1 MGLSGREVM
10 NSKVNRF
17 VLSRLGIGLSLALIF
32 TAQAQTP
39 IAEGT
44 VSGRLTPAQL
54 SPPTDSSF
62 DWVQLTSFE
71 LLKGEIK
78 HLYDD
83 KLEFKSDELGT
94 IYIDWEE
101 VQVLQSHSLVSVGFT
116 NLTTKT
122 GLLRLQHDKLYIDE
136 QEFDRSKVMTLISG
150 KQTESNYWSSKISL
164 GANLR
169 SGNTEQVDF
178 SAIGNAHRRTT
189 ESRFNLDYLGN
200 YSKSK
205 GENNI
210 NNHRLNT
217 YFDWYLSKQFYL
229 RPVFAEIY
237 LDPIKNIQYKTTL
250 GFGLGYDI
258 IDTPKSNWSI
268 TGGPAYTFTKFDNV
282 AIDESEDDG
291 STALVVD
298 TAFDTEISEDIDFNA
313 LYTIQYGNEKSGGYT
328 HHALAGFSIELTD
341 MFDLDLSLVW
351 DHTNKP
357 QADANGTL
365 PDKNDYQFIIG
376 FGIDI

>member
-1 MGLSGREVM
+1 M
-10 NSKVNRF
+10 NSKVKKT
-17 VLSRLGIGLSLALIF
+17 VLSHMTLGLGLTLMF

-39 IAEGT
+39 IHQGS
-44 VSGRLTPAQL
+44 VSDRLTPAQL

-71 LLKGEIK
+71 LLKGKIK
-78 HLYDD
+78 TLYDD
-83 KLEFKSDELGT
+83 KLEFKSDELDT
-94 IYIDWEE
+94 IFIDWED
-101 VQVLQSHSLVSVGFT
+101 VKVLQSHDLISVGFT
-116 NLTTKT
+116 DLSTKT
-122 GLLRLQHDKLYIDE
+122 GLLRLQHGKVYIDGE
-136 QEFDRSKVMTLISG
+136 EFDRSKVMTLIAG

-178 SAIGNAHRRTT
+178 SAIANAHRRTT

-210 NNHRLNT
+210 NNHRLNA

-237 LDPIKNIQYKTTL
+237 LDPIKNIQYQNTL

-258 IDTPKSNWSI
+258 IDTPKSNWSV
-268 TGGPAYTFTKFDNV
+268 TGGPAYTFIKFDNV
-282 AIDESEDDG
+282 AVDESEDDA

-298 TAFDTEISEDIDFNA
+298 TAFDTEISEDIDFNT
-313 LYTIQYGNEKSGGYT
+313 LYRVQYGNEKSGGYT

-341 MFDLDLSLVW
+341 IFDLDLSLVW